1 MSVTP
6 GVHRSERTVVQGR
19 AQSAVDRSDTPSSP
33 AKVSDAEIVRAA
45 QLDPAAFGALYTR
58 YRVRI
63 YRYLR
68 LRTGSDDEAADLTQ
82 QVFLRAIDALPGYQE
97 RGLPLAA
104 WLFRIAR
111 NAAANAHRGRGRTV
125 ALDDAPDSVWRTDA
139 ENPEAIAI
147 QNERLAHL
155 RTLYGQLDAGKQ
167 ELLALRFGAGLSSR
181 EIAPI
186 VGRSEAAV
194 KKQLTRIIHTLR
206 ERYGDA

>member
-1 MSVTP
+1 MDGTTV
-6 GVHRSERTVVQGR
+6 VQVNDRNVVQGR
-19 AQSAVDRSDTPSSP
+19 VPAVVGLEPEQSLPETA
-33 AKVSDAEIVRAA
+33 SDAEIVHAA
-45 QLDPAAFGALYTR
+45 QLDPAAFAILYTR

-82 QVFLRAIDALPGYQE
+82 HVFLKAIDALPGYQE
-97 RGLPLAA
+97 RGTPFAA
-104 WLFRIAR
+104 WLFRIAH
-111 NAAANAHRGRGRTV
+111 NAAANSHRGRGRTV
-125 ALDDAPDSVWRTDA
+125 TLDNAPDSIWRTDTD
-139 ENPEAIAI
+139 NPEAIAI
-147 QNERLAHL
+147 QNERLADL
-155 RTLYGQLDAGKQ
+155 RKLYGQLDNGKQ